1 MIPVPRLP
9 DLDFEKG
16 AAGMPPGHDALAL
29 ARAVNLTPGMR
40 VLDLGTGQGVIAL
53 MLAARERVCVTGVER
68 EPGVIAIARRN
79 GVRNASL
86 LRGSVRWVVADARAL
101 PWGRAGFDLAVM
113 NPPYYRPREG
123 RLSPD
128 RARAAARHEVH
139 GSLGDWVCA
148 AAMSLRPGGQAA
160 CVHLPRRCAEIAGLL
175 EAWGFEDIV
184 VKPAETLD
192 QGSPAWSIIQAR
204 LVKERERATTSL

>member
-1 MIPVPRLP
+1 MIPVRRLP

-16 AAGMPPGHDALAL
+16 ASGMPPGHDALAL

-40 VLDLGTGQGVIAL
+40 ILDLGTGQGVIAL

-68 EPGVIAIARRN
+68 ELGVMAIARRN

-86 LRGSVRWVVADARAL
+86 LRGSVRWVVADVRAL
-101 PWGRAGFDLAVM
+101 PWVRAEFDLVVM

-123 RLSPD
+123 RLSPNP
-128 RARAAARHEVH
+128 ARAAARHEVH
-139 GSLGDWVCA
+139 GALGDWVRA
-148 AAMSLRPGGQAA
+148 AAMSLRPGGQAV
-160 CVHLPRRCAEIAGLL
+160 CVHLPRRCAEIVGLL
-175 EAWGFEDIV
+175 ETAGFEDIV
-184 VKPAETLD
+184 VNPAETLD

-204 LVKERERATTSL
+204 LAMAIHT